1 MDKIKRNMIYNL
13 IKTLFIFLIPMATFF
28 YTVRVFSVEDI
39 GVINYSRS
47 IVSYFVLFA
56 GMGIKN
62 YGIREGSKLI
72 NEKEKFNNFVSTLFY
87 INIIVVILAYVFLYL
102 FFTVVMFDDIII
114 YLSIILSFQFLSNF
128 IFLDWVFEIFE
139 NYRYLSYL
147 NIIVQ
152 AIVLILVIA
161 FVNEPSHI
169 FRYVSISVFLP
180 LIFSIYSFFIA
191 KKHFTFVFIKKN
203 DVKKHLRPIF
213 IIFFTMISTT
223 IYVNSDITILGIMS
237 DNYTVGI
244 YSLSA
249 KLYNIVKML
258 FISIIVVT
266 IPSLSR
272 DFSNKDHHVYIKKIN
287 NLLTTVYSFLLPLIL
302 GAFLL
307 SKEMITTLAGT
318 QYLESVTSFRLL
330 LFSLVLSLTGFLLGQ
345 TILLIQNKEK
355 ILMYITLVGAIINI
369 LLNFI
374 LIPYYNE
381 IAAAFSTA
389 ISEFIVVFVIIGS
402 TYKFIMVKEL
412 KRNIIKMILGC
423 LVILVIYFAL
433 NLIFEDNIYIK
444 LIFVILS
451 IILYTLIEVLLNN
464 ETIKSL
470 FIKNKDNFIERE

>member
-1 MDKIKRNMIYNL
+1 
-13 IKTLFIFLIPMATFF
+13 MATFF

-302 GAFLL
+302 GAFLI
-307 SKEMITTLAGT
+307 SK
-318 QYLESVTSFRLL
+318 
-330 LFSLVLSLTGFLLGQ
+330 
-345 TILLIQNKEK
+345 
-355 ILMYITLVGAIINI
+355 
-369 LLNFI
+369 
-374 LIPYYNE
+374 
-381 IAAAFSTA
+381 
-389 ISEFIVVFVIIGS
+389 
-402 TYKFIMVKEL
+402 
-412 KRNIIKMILGC
+412 
-423 LVILVIYFAL
+423 
-433 NLIFEDNIYIK
+433 
-444 LIFVILS
+444 
-451 IILYTLIEVLLNN
+451 
-464 ETIKSL
+464 
-470 FIKNKDNFIERE
+470 